1 MDMAKEAIQ
10 KTLNGNKVKY
20 KDIFAVINRMLNDKF

>member
-20 KDIFAVINRMLNDKF
+20 KDIFADFFKL